1 MSRQRGQS
9 RAKGG
14 GNDWIYG
21 RRPVAEVLKS
31 GKRQAIEL
39 VLPPSIDGNDD
50 LTEMMYL
57 AREQGV
63 PVKHLQREVLDR
75 LCDGGNHQSVAVKA
89 APYPYVDIEDA
100 IDAASEVEQPLF
112 LILDHLEDPQNVG
125 SLLRTADAAGVTAVI
140 IPEDRACAVT
150 PTVVRA
156 SAGAS
161 EHLTIARVVNV
172 VRAMQR
178 LKEEGVWLTGLDM
191 DGKCYTEVDFRGP
204 AGLVI
209 GAEGKGLSRLA
220 RENCDFIAS
229 LPMFGEVASLN
240 AAVAGAI
247 ALYETVRQRMKK

>member
-1 MSRQRGQS
+1 MNRRKGQQG
-9 RAKGG
+9 RNRGG
-14 GNDWIYG
+14 GDWIYG

-31 GKRQAIEL
+31 AKRQVIEL
-39 VLPPSIDGNDD
+39 VLPPSVSGNEE
-50 LTEMMYL
+50 LEEMLYI
-57 AREQGV
+57 ARENNI
-63 PVKHLQREVLDR
+63 PVKNLQRDVLDK
-75 LCDGGNHQSVAVKA
+75 LCDGGNHQGVAVKT

-100 IDAASEVEQPLF
+100 IAEADGSGNPLF

-140 IPEDRACAVT
+140 IPEDRACAIT

-156 SAGAS
+156 SAGAT
-161 EHLTIARVVNV
+161 EHLLIVRVVNV

-191 DGKCYTEVDFRGP
+191 DGKLYTEVDFKGP
-204 AGLVI
+204 AGIVI
-209 GAEGKGLSRLA
+209 GAEGKGLSRLV

-229 LPMFGEVASLN
+229 LPMCGEVASLN

-247 ALYETVRQRMKK
+247 AMYETVRQRMGK